1 MKKKKDV
8 SPAGCML
15 AIIVILIWTIH
26 WIKNFGDSLKQI
38 GFFPTLIL
46 FLFCSVFFSFI
57 AYIFGIIFAPIL
69 NIFLYILFGLI
80 AILFPNIKKKIE
92 QKKSIQKPIE
102 EKPTEQKLVEQEP
115 TEQLA
120 AEQKPQPAKQTSDEE
135 KYNLQLIESIPTSV
149 VGVTFASHKD
159 DWTDRQ
165 DLIEQ
170 FVSRKTKI
178 HLEFYEFEGKPACY
192 VVLDEN
198 DFDIGNL
205 RKELSK
211 DLVTKAKYR
220 NCIFKARITG
230 RTGGTDEKPTYGC
243 NIVVD
248 VYKKNKIVNNLTST
262 KQEEN

>member
-1 MKKKKDV
+1 MKKNKDA
-8 SPAGCML
+8 SSIGYTL
-15 AIIVILIWTIH
+15 IIIVILIWTIA
-26 WIKNFGDSLKQI
+26 WITHFDESIKQV
-38 GFFPTLIL
+38 GFASNLTVFIL
-46 FLFCSVFFSFI
+46 GVVFLFF
-57 AYIFGIIFAPIL
+57 ATYILEVIL
-69 NIFLYILFGLI
+69 TFVLNLFGLKI
-80 AILFPNIKKKIE
+80 KLFPDVQKKIE

-149 VGVTFASHKD
+149 VGVTFVSDKD
-159 DWTDRQ
+159 NWTDRQ
-165 DLIEQ
+165 YLLKY

-178 HLEFYEFEGKPACY
+178 HLDFYEFKGKPACH

-198 DFDIGNL
+198 DFDIGHL

-220 NCIFKARITG
+220 NCIFKVRITG
-230 RTGGTDEKPTYGC
+230 RTGGTDKKPTYGC

-248 VYKKNKIVNNLTST
+248 VYKKNKTVNNLVST
-262 KQEEN
+262 KQEEK